1 MFAAVLLPEDVSADL
16 DRFTAPRRE
25 YDESSPEGRTL
36 RWALPEQWHVTLA
49 FLPAVADGR
58 RDELSE
64 RLAHAARRRPRFTLR
79 VAGAGAFPD
88 PSRAKVLW
96 AGLAG
101 YPNTGPLSG
110 PSTEPDNGADAG
122 PDALETLRRLA
133 TGARSAAAKSG
144 VEVAGGR
151 FRPHLTLARL
161 GRPADLTRWLRVFDG
176 YRGPAWT
183 VDEIALVESHLGQG
197 PGGHPRYDV
206 AETFPLGQPSG

>member
-1 MFAAVLLPEDVSADL
+1 MFVAVQPPEDVLADL

-25 YDESSPEGRTL
+25 YDENSLEGRAL
-36 RWALPEQWHVTLA
+36 RWALSEQWHVTLA
-49 FLPAVADGR
+49 FLPAVADRR

-64 RLAHAARRRPRFTLR
+64 RLAHAAKRRPRFKLR

-96 AGLAG
+96 AGLSG
-101 YPNTGPLSG
+101 YPNTDPAAD
-110 PSTEPDNGADAG
+110 PNTEADAG
-122 PDALETLRRLA
+122 PDALETLHRLA

-161 GRPADLTRWLRVFDG
+161 GQPADLTRWLRVFDG
-176 YRGPAWT
+176 YRGPGWT

-206 AETFPLGQPSG
+206 AETFPLGPPSG